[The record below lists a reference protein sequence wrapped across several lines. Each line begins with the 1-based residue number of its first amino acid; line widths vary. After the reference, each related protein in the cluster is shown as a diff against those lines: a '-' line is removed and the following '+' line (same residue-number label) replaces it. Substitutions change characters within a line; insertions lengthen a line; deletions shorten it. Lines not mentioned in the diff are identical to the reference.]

1 MFFLKFIER
10 YINNASLEFFLENE
24 LYLRKVGFLGYFLG
38 YFTLFLAFKV
48 MKMIPGDY
56 ISFFFF
62 FSILLIFDYIF
73 SAIINLFMDMIGYRK
88 SASNLFYY
96 FGISN
101 FIWIL
106 SLPFAFISE
115 ISSGGWT
122 LFFSFL
128 MLSYFLFRLKIIK
141 LIYKIR
147 YKMALI
153 TFSIPYILLNFL
165 FFAGGIYTLY
175 WIFSLVI

>member
-1 MFFLKFIER
+1 MEN
-10 YINNASLEFFLENE
+10 YIDVGSLEFFLENE
-24 LYLRKVGFLGYFLG
+24 GYLRKIGFSGYLFG

-48 MKMIPGDY
+48 MKIIPGDF

-62 FSILLIFDYIF
+62 FSILLIYNYVF

-96 FGISN
+96 FGISD

-106 SLPFAFISE
+106 SLPLAFISE
-115 ISSGGWT
+115 IFSGGRNFFFS
-122 LFFSFL
+122 LLILFSFL
-128 MLSYFLFRLKIIK
+128 FKLKIIK
-141 LIYKIR
+141 MLYKIR

-153 TFSIPYILLNFL
+153 TFTIPYILLSFL
-165 FFAGGIYTLY
+165 FFAGGIYLIY
-175 WIFSLVI
+175 WIISFII